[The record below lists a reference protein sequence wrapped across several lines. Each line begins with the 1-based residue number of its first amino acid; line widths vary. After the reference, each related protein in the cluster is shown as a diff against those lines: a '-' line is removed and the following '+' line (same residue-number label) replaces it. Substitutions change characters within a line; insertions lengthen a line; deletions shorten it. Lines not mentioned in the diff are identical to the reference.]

1 MIRTIKTTLASLLM
15 LVMGLQM
22 SVAQGLSANDMAF
35 AFGGA
40 QPSVTQEIQR
50 SAPAPQ
56 ILSVEEMEATEGEW
70 WPVVYGAAALGTRAF
85 MWAAP
90 RVSSSFRTIHNP
102 ASRHTLTIRNNR
114 HVCQV
119 GCDRFGN
126 HVGWGSGGRNG
137 MGARNHI
144 YQNNPWRVNPF

>member
-1 MIRTIKTTLASLLM
+1 MNKIRTLLAGFFV
-15 LVMGLQM
+15 LVMGVQVSL
-22 SVAQGLSANDMAF
+22 AQGLSAGDMAF

-40 QPSVTQEIQR
+40 EPGAVQEVQR

-56 ILSVEEMEATEGEW
+56 ALSNAEMEATEGEW

-90 RVSSSFRTIHNP
+90 RLSSSYRTISNP

-144 YQNNPWRVNPF
+144 YQNSPWRINPH